1 MNDKARILVIVLV
14 VVVVGGI
21 AGIGIYTER
30 VAPFRMVVLRVDDDV
45 QVRMRYFLRRVAAA
59 RTPALEML
67 NVITREELILKAA
80 AQPPYNIEVTDQD
93 VDTFLRTVARAGGD
107 SITDAEYRE
116 WYRQQLNETGFSDTE
131 FRGLM
136 LRNLIAQRLAEYL
149 SERVETVAEQVL
161 LQLIVFVDAQA
172 ARVAGARLDAG
183 EVFADLARELNT
195 DERLQRSGGEWGW
208 FPRAGLPDT
217 LATLAFDQLAVGGHG
232 GPVPMAQ
239 TGGGTAFAI
248 IRVADRV
255 AAREVTGDALE
266 ATRAGAIDRWFA
278 SEYAFHRVS
287 FHGFNNGYDSETDA
301 WVTWQLQRMRRTGQ

>member
-1 MNDKARILVIVLV
+1 MKDRARILVIVLAA
-14 VVVVGGI
+14 VVVGGI

-45 QVRMRYFLRRVAAA
+45 QVRMRYFLRRVAVA
-59 RTPALEML
+59 RTRPMDML

-80 AQPPYNIEVTDQD
+80 AQPRYNIQVTDQD

-136 LRNLIAQRLAEYL
+136 LRNLTAQRLAEYL

-161 LQLIVFVDAQA
+161 LHLIVFEDARTAQV
-172 ARVAGARLDAG
+172 ARARLDAG

-208 FPRAGLPDT
+208 FPRAGLPDS

-266 ATRAGAIDRWFA
+266 AARASAVDRWFA
-278 SEYAFHRVS
+278 SEYAFHQIS